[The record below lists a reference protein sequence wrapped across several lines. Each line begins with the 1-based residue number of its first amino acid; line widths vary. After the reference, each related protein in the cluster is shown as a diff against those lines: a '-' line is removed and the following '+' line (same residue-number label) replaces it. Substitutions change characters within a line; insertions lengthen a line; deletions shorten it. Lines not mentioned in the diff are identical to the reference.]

1 MVSRTVL
8 LDAGPLGLASNPGRA
23 DPAAECARWLRDL
36 VAGGTRVLVPEITDY
51 EVRRELLRAGRA
63 AGLAR
68 LDALAE
74 ALEYLPITT
83 VAMRKAAELW
93 AEARRTGR
101 PTAGAESLDADVILA
116 AQALTLEAAEVFG
129 GDDQRGTPGSI
140 RPRDNLGRDSLGKTV
155 RRARSRSLS
164 LASYCHRIALSLR
177 VQSRVWPRH
186 SPEPSNG

>member
-1 MVSRTVL
+1 MVNRAVL
-8 LDAGPLGLASNPGRA
+8 LDAGPLGLASNPGRS

-36 VAGGTRVLVPEITDY
+36 LAGGTRVLVPEITDY

-116 AQALTLEAAEVFG
+116 AQALTLEADEVVVATTNV
-129 GDDQRGTPGSI
+129 DH
-140 RPRDNLGRDSLGKTV
+140 LGRYVTATKWAEIG
-155 RRARSRSLS
+155 
-164 LASYCHRIALSLR
+164 
-177 VQSRVWPRH
+177 
-186 SPEPSNG
+186 